1 MIIIDYAKCPPC
13 SMLLCVGVCPFG
25 ALEEDPNGKPKIEN
39 VESCTQCEVCVNL
52 CPAKAI
58 SKKNAPTREK

>member
-1 MIIIDYAKCPPC
+1 
-13 SMLLCVGVCPFG
+13 MLLCVGVCPFG

-39 VESCTQCEVCVNL
+39 VEFCTQCEVCVKL

-58 SKKNAPTREK
+58 SKKMHLQEKNSR